1 MAQYPLPSWIQPAD
15 EAGNLARGI
24 GLGQG
29 QAAQRLA
36 EQQAQFQEQQAAVN
50 QARADMEFKLR
61 SEAQARKFAGQ
72 KQFQDLIASGM
83 DPGQA
88 LLRVAPL
95 VNESLTGAAG
105 LVRQTNPMPLTVE
118 QRDGQKFYRTGV
130 QSWQHVPDMGT
141 STAGLSPLG
150 KLEAEM
156 KNATD
161 PDVVAAYKNA
171 IAKLTKD
178 KPKSFGTRKIT
189 NPETGET
196 VTVPLTEE
204 EAAQMGKGAA
214 APSAQP
220 EYVRDASG
228 AFVLKGQQ
236 KAPPKSTVPIPS
248 LMPVPQPAPI
258 PDIPGLNPPSDSG
271 PTMPSRAGEVGA
283 RESARKHDTEVAEAK
298 QIYQRLKKR
307 GQRGFQMGA
316 GEYRKDYLRLADL
329 LSRMEDDEQKS
340 VTEQ

>member
-72 KQFQDLIASGM
+72 QKFQQLIAGGM
-83 DPGQA
+83 DPATA
-88 LLRVAPL
+88 LLQVAPL
-95 VNESLTGAAG
+95 VNESLTGAAQLYKATQPPPDKVFDVAGG
-105 LVRQTNPMPLTVE
+105 LYRAGATGPAQKLVEPPSTVPHWVPP
-118 QRDGQKFYRTGV
+118 DPTTGA
-130 QSWQHVPDMGT
+130 PGYF
-141 STAGLSPLG
+141 ASPSG
-150 KLEAEM
+150 GVHIPTTPKA
-156 KNATD
+156 
-161 PDVVAAYKNA
+161 
-171 IAKLTKD
+171 
-178 KPKSFGTRKIT
+178 KSFGTRKVV

-204 EAAQMGKGAA
+204 EAAQMGKGA